1 MKNIWN
7 EEITSHYHQWNEL
20 YDGILKDSCNEI
32 KLSFVILRFL
42 GGIPLCLSNNSK
54 VVF

>member
-1 MKNIWN
+1 MKIIWS
-7 EEITSHYHQWNEL
+7 EEITSHYHKWNEL
-20 YDGILKDSCNEI
+20 YDGILKEAVEI